1 MIRAAFGVALR
12 FRGGLD
18 EAARIHRASRRRRKL
33 AGCGESAALPTKLEL
48 VISPKTARAA
58 GRDVSPTVQMC
69 VTMSLRHWPM
79 RGLAVTLSTAAALSM
94 VAKPLAAETVE
105 QFYRGKQIRLIV
117 STDIGGAYDTYA
129 RLLAQVMKDHIP
141 GNPSIIVQNMPGA
154 SGLKAANYI
163 YNAAP
168 RDGTVIAGTYSSVPT
183 GPLTSPAAALY
194 DIKKLS
200 WIGSITSDPYIG
212 YVWHTAPIKS
222 LEDAKT
228 TEVIMGGVSVGTAG
242 VDIAILAKGMFG
254 LKLKIVTGYKSAT
267 DVKLAMERGEVQ
279 GTFANAWSS
288 IKTADP
294 ELLTEKKILIIVQ
307 HGFKKHPELPDVPL
321 IFDLAKT
328 EADRQALTFML
339 ARQQAAKP
347 YFGPPEI
354 PTDHLDALRRG
365 FDATIHDP
373 RFIAM
378 ANRAGITLDQPM
390 TGDELA
396 SLAIKI
402 SQTPTSVIERVNRM
416 LTDFRQ

>member
-1 MIRAAFGVALR
+1 MVLATNAAADSVGSV
-12 FRGGLD
+12 
-18 EAARIHRASRRRRKL
+18 
-33 AGCGESAALPTKLEL
+33 
-48 VISPKTARAA
+48 
-58 GRDVSPTVQMC
+58 TVN
-69 VTMSLRHWPM
+69 LGHWLM
-79 RGLAVTLSTAAALSM
+79 RGLSAAFSVVAALCM

-117 STDIGGAYDTYA
+117 STDAGGAYDTYA

-183 GPLTSPAAALY
+183 GPLTSPTAALY

-200 WIGSITSDPYIG
+200 WIGSITDDPYIG

-242 VDIAILAKGMFG
+242 VDLAILAKGMFG
-254 LKLKIVTGYKSAT
+254 LKFKIVTGYKSST

-307 HGFKKHPELPDVPL
+307 HGFKKHPELPGVPL

-354 PTDHLDALRRG
+354 PADHLDALRRG
-365 FDATIHDP
+365 FDATIHDA
-373 RFIAM
+373 RFVAM
-378 ANRAGITLDQPM
+378 ANRVGITLDQPM

-396 SLAIKI
+396 SLAIKV

-416 LTDFRQ
+416 LSDFRQ

>member
-1 MIRAAFGVALR
+1 
-12 FRGGLD
+12 
-18 EAARIHRASRRRRKL
+18 
-33 AGCGESAALPTKLEL
+33 
-48 VISPKTARAA
+48 
-58 GRDVSPTVQMC
+58 
-69 VTMSLRHWPM
+69 M
-79 RGLAVTLSTAAALSM
+79 RGLSAALSM
-94 VAKPLAAETVE
+94 VTALCMAAKPLAAETVE

-117 STDIGGAYDTYA
+117 STDTGGAYDIYA

-168 RDGTVIAGTYSSVPT
+168 RDGTVIAGTHSSVPT
-183 GPLTSPAAALY
+183 GPLTSHAAALY
-194 DIKKLS
+194 DINKLS
-200 WIGSITSDPYIG
+200 WIGSITGDPYIG
-212 YVWHTAPIKS
+212 YVWHTASIKK

-228 TEVIMGGVSVGTAG
+228 SQVIMGGVSAGTAG
-242 VDIAILAKGMFG
+242 VDLAILAKDMFG
-254 LKLKIVTGYKSAT
+254 LKLRIVTGYKSST
-267 DVKLAMERGEVQ
+267 DVKLAMERGEVE

-307 HGFKKHPELPDVPL
+307 HGFKKQPELPDVPL

-354 PTDHLDALRRG
+354 PPDRLDALRRA
-365 FDATIHDP
+365 FDATIRDP
-373 RFIAM
+373 RFVAM
-378 ANRAGITLDQPM
+378 ASRVGLTLDQPM

-396 SLAIKI
+396 SLAIRI
-402 SQTPTSVIERVNRM
+402 SQTPTSVIERVTRM
-416 LTDFRQ
+416 LTNFSQ